1 MSDVVSGK
9 DKYVAVEVM
18 DKHLDLL
25 SRRHIETRF
34 VKVG

>member
-1 MSDVVSGK
+1 MSDVVSGNNK
-9 DKYVAVEVM
+9 NVAVEVM

-25 SRRHIETRF
+25 SRQHIETRF